1 MNKPKSYISSYFN
14 KTGLSRRVIY
24 IEAVAGFLPFIMGAI
39 DDGQEQLNLQ
49 EDSKE
54 EIVEWVIKDIL
65 SDAFRD
71 LNVRLL
77 SHHRWDEGKVIR
89 DLIDPNI
96 VEAIK
101 NSFKNRFKFLK
112 DTDGKAF
119 LSGTD
124 LIISV
129 KITNES

>member
-1 MNKPKSYISSYFN
+1 MNKSKPSISSYFIKN
-14 KTGLSRRVIY
+14 GLSRRVIY
-24 IEAVAGFLPFIMGAI
+24 IETVGGFLPFILAAF
-39 DDGQEQLNLQ
+39 DNGQEQLNLH

-65 SDAFRD
+65 ADAFRK
-71 LNVRLL
+71 LNIHLL

-89 DLIDPNI
+89 DLINPDI
-96 VEAIK
+96 VESIK
-101 NSFKNRFKFLK
+101 NSLKNRFRFLK
-112 DTDGKAF
+112 DTNAKVF